1 MHTQKIE
8 INGEIIAC
16 LLSDIKSGNA
26 LVFLHGAGSTN
37 REWQDQWA
45 YFKDQMTVV
54 VPDLPGHG
62 DSPGNGCDS
71 IDGYADIIVRLIKKL
86 KLDGCVLIGHSMG
99 GAIAQKIA
107 LLQPDLLSGLVLAA
121 TGARLRVSS
130 QIFSTIKTNFEQYID
145 LASLSSL
152 PETADTQKKNAF
164 RDTLSH
170 CIPSIVYN
178 DFEAC
183 NKFDVMNEIAH
194 ICIRTLI
201 INGDRDI
208 MTPVKYAQY
217 LHKKIANSHLFIVPD
232 AGHMAAME
240 RPEEV
245 NKAISDFLAS
255 GS

>member
-1 MHTQKIE
+1 MHTQKIK
-8 INGEIIAC
+8 INGETIAC
-16 LLSDIKSGNA
+16 LLSDIKCGNA
-26 LVFLHGAGSTN
+26 LVFLHGAGSSN
-37 REWQDQWA
+37 LEWQYQWA

-62 DSPGNGCDS
+62 DSPGKGHDS
-71 IDGYADIIVRLIKKL
+71 IDGYADTIVRLIKKL

-107 LLQPDLLSGLVLAA
+107 LLHPNLLTGLVLAA

-145 LASLSSL
+145 LASSSFL
-152 PETADTQKKNAF
+152 PKTAEAQKKNIF
-164 RDTLSH
+164 REAISH

-194 ICIRTLI
+194 IHIRTLI

-217 LHKKIANSHLFIVPD
+217 MHEKIADSQLFIVPD
-232 AGHMAAME
+232 AGHMATME
-240 RPEEV
+240 MPEEV
-245 NKAISDFLAS
+245 NKAISDFLSS